1 MVQDILTLLIVF
13 AVAITVIVNVARSV
27 MVKKASGACSGCAM
41 KKAGDAVCKTNHAS
55 TVD

>member
-13 AVAITVIVNVARSV
+13 AVAIAVIVNVARSV